1 MLMDVSAEIQML
13 QHNNWSGPSRLRGD
27 SKTID
32 ATRWPNKL
40 VLHRLGD
47 SGHWML
53 LYWEDPKKYLLLQI
67 QTDDLRSPVTFFRLE
82 DLPQNIQVHLKLCNN
97 LEIGSARGSGVS

>member
-13 QHNNWSGPSRLRGD
+13 QHNNWSGPSRLHGD

-40 VLHRLGD
+40 ASHRLGD
-47 SGHWML
+47 LGHWML
-53 LYWEDPKKYLLLQI
+53 LYWEDPNKYCLLLS
-67 QTDDLRSPVTFFRLE
+67 QTDDLRLPVKLFRLE
-82 DLPQNIQVHLKLCNN
+82 DLPQNIKVLFKLCNN
-97 LEIGSARGSGVS
+97 LKIGSARGSGVS